1 MAEAAAAAV
10 VSEAYRGA
18 SGSGRSK
25 KMSIITVSLFIAT
38 SQPLWKSQKK

>member
-1 MAEAAAAAV
+1 MAEAAAAAAV

-25 KMSIITVSLFIAT
+25 KKC
-38 SQPLWKSQKK
+38 P